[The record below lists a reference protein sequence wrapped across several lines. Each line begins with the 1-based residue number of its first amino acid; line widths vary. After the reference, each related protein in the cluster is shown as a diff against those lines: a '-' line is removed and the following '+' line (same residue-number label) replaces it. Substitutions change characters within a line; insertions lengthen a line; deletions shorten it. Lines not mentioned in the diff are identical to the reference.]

1 VAGLQ
6 TRAFLFPLSSF
17 AFPRFTYTRSESSL
31 TVVEH
36 FDWLCI
42 GEYVGSMSDTQLTRL
57 GDFISGAGST
67 VLVVAVASPR
77 WWIVLAG
84 LLLMAIAMGL
94 YVVQYRGAQSSKPN

>member
-1 VAGLQ
+1 M
-6 TRAFLFPLSSF
+6 
-17 AFPRFTYTRSESSL
+17 L
-31 TVVEH
+31 TQHLYPFGIVTAISVVEQ

>member
-1 VAGLQ
+1 MPW
-6 TRAFLFPLSSF
+6 R
-17 AFPRFTYTRSESSL
+17 
-31 TVVEH
+31 VVEQ
-36 FDWLCI
+36 FAWLCI
-42 GEYVGSMSDTQLTRL
+42 GEYVGSEYVGSMSDTQLTRL

-84 LLLMAIAMGL
+84 LLLMAIAMRL